1 MNEWNVVL
9 LETEDS
15 LVLIMR
21 GEHTKETV
29 INSAIAANEI
39 SQSDSE
45 TWLACEDINVA
56 ITRRCLEKGM
66 RPIITPRV
74 RMLKAHFWQPV
85 LCYFKVESQL
95 VS

>member
-1 MNEWNVVL
+1 MKETPVVL

-39 SQSDSE
+39 TEDDRA
-45 TWLACEDINVA
+45 TWIACDDIMVGYYKAVPKDDYATYYMPCNQDIKGAFLA
-56 ITRRCLEKGM
+56 TCL
-66 RPIITPRV
+66 T
-74 RMLKAHFWQPV
+74 LF
-85 LCYFKVESQL
+85 
-95 VS
+95 

>member
-15 LVLIMR
+15 LVLMMR

-39 SQSDSE
+39 AESDRV
-45 TWLACEDINVA
+45 TWLACEDINVGYYKA
-56 ITRRCLEKGM
+56 VPREGYATYYYPVSQDVKGAFLA
-66 RPIITPRV
+66 TS
-74 RMLKAHFWQPV
+74 LV
-85 LCYFKVESQL
+85 LF
-95 VS
+95 

>member
-15 LVLIMR
+15 LVLMMR

-39 SQSDSE
+39 SQSDRE
-45 TWLACEDINVA
+45 TWLACEDINVGYYKA
-56 ITRRCLEKGM
+56 VPREGYATYYYPVSQDVKGAFM
-66 RPIITPRV
+66 ATS
-74 RMLKAHFWQPV
+74 LV
-85 LCYFKVESQL
+85 LF
-95 VS
+95 

>member
-15 LVLIMR
+15 LVLMMR

-39 SQSDSE
+39 AESDRV
-45 TWLACEDINVA
+45 TWLACEDINVGYYKTVSREGYETYYYPVSQDINGA
-56 ITRRCLEKGM
+56 FLATCLV
-66 RPIITPRV
+66 I
-74 RMLKAHFWQPV
+74 F
-85 LCYFKVESQL
+85 
-95 VS
+95 

>member
-15 LVLIMR
+15 LVLMMR

-39 SQSDSE
+39 SQSDRE
-45 TWLACEDINVA
+45 TWLACEDINVGYYKA
-56 ITRRCLEKGM
+56 VPKSELATYYYPSSKEIKGTFLATCL
-66 RPIITPRV
+66 IV
-74 RMLKAHFWQPV
+74 F
-85 LCYFKVESQL
+85 
-95 VS
+95 